1 MIIKVFLLQ
10 SNALIIKWQHFT
22 ISIKIL
28 YPSNIIFPSNFC
40 DGFAMLLG
48 LTGAGNLL
56 TLVGT
61 GNTGVRGTGR
71 GLCWGRLDKPKASN
85 KLFVPWC
92 HFPFPLVIQTINL
105 ESCRY
110 EPLLRLGRQE
120 LKSHLITSSSWAS
133 FSQRGEDSV
142 LFVSWTWHIDTGAGK
157 RHFNRT
163 SKEPGQRSG
172 WGHNL
177 LQNYLHTQL
186 SVWALGRNHNRERR
200 GLSSVVP
207 ITAGNLIK
215 LHKQNTEQNI
225 NTAST

>member
-1 MIIKVFLLQ
+1 MDSQCYWGWQARAICWHLWEQGTPGIREQVGGSLQ
-10 SNALIIKWQHFT
+10 SWL
-22 ISIKIL
+22 
-28 YPSNIIFPSNFC
+28 
-40 DGFAMLLG
+40 
-48 LTGAGNLL
+48 
-56 TLVGT
+56 
-61 GNTGVRGTGR
+61 
-71 GLCWGRLDKPKASN
+71 LCWGRLDKPKASN

-120 LKSHLITSSSWAS
+120 PKSHLIISSSWAS